1 MNNGRSIVRVERQY
15 IAQGRRVVSQSVSQ
29 SVNKV
34 HPRARASADAYLPD
48 DHVIRGPG
56 ERENEREG
64 GAGLTYATFFAALA
78 EKGRVGN
85 SRRQ

>member
-15 IAQGRRVVSQSVSQ
+15 IAQGRRSSQSVSQ

-48 DHVIRGPG
+48 DHVIRGLG
-56 ERENEREG
+56 ERENE
-64 GAGLTYATFFAALA
+64 
-78 EKGRVGN
+78 
-85 SRRQ
+85 